1 MCDVFAL
8 LSILLFLFLYSFVF
22 HFVFPI
28 VSHTT
33 DDLVFVWE
41 LKTPLVVD
49 DRIELPQL
57 DLVNTVTG
65 DCTQVYSTGIA
76 DFCFPNT
83 FLLHPLSHFL
93 LDMGTTQGISLA
105 WR

>member
-8 LSILLFLFLYSFVF
+8 LSILLLLLYSYSSTPLFS
-22 HFVFPI
+22 I

-83 FLLHPLSHFL
+83 FLPPLSHFL

>member
-1 MCDVFAL
+1 MRCVCPSFH
-8 LSILLFLFLYSFVF
+8 SPIPPPPPTPLFS
-22 HFVFPI
+22 I